1 MKTSSVKLYNN
12 QNHFNSMSKRQE
24 PLKVIRVVLCGGLMP
39 KQSVEYSAGYDLYV
53 PVDTVIKR
61 GRQVV
66 KIGVKIGL
74 PPGIDGHIRP
84 RSGFSINGMEGYTI
98 PMFKWF
104 KPKKKRFDADVI
116 EGTIDH
122 GYKNEINIIINNHDK
137 PFVIEGGTRIAQMVF
152 NKHELPQLLETDEL
166 TGFDRGGGLGHT
178 GTK

>member
-1 MKTSSVKLYNN
+1 MT
-12 QNHFNSMSKRQE
+12 KRQE
-24 PLKVIRVVLCGGLMP
+24 PKKVIRVVLCGGWMP

-53 PVDTVIKR
+53 PFDTIVKK
-61 GRQVV
+61 GRQTIPLGI
-66 KIGVKIGL
+66 KMGL
-74 PPGIDGHIRP
+74 PQGIDGHIRP
-84 RSGFSINGMEGYTI
+84 RSGFSIKGMEGYTI
-98 PMFKWF
+98 PRFKWF

-116 EGTIDH
+116 EGTVDC
-122 GYKNEINIIINNHDK
+122 GYLNEINVIINNHDK

>member
-1 MKTSSVKLYNN
+1 MG
-12 QNHFNSMSKRQE
+12 KRQE

-53 PVDTVIKR
+53 PFDTVIKR

-84 RSGFSINGMEGYTI
+84 RSGFSIKGMEGYTI
-98 PMFKWF
+98 PRFKWL

-116 EGTIDH
+116 EGTIDC
-122 GYKNEINIIINNHDK
+122 GYNDEVHVIINNHDK
-137 PFVIEGGTRIAQMVF
+137 PFVIEGGARIAQIVF
-152 NKHELPQLLETDEL
+152 NKHELPILFEVDEL
-166 TGFDRGGGLGHT
+166 TGFDRGGGFGHT

>member
-1 MKTSSVKLYNN
+1 MA
-12 QNHFNSMSKRQE
+12 KRQE

-53 PVDTVIKR
+53 PFDTVIKR

-66 KIGVKIGL
+66 PIGVKIGL
-74 PPGIDGHIRP
+74 PSGIDGHIRP
-84 RSGFSINGMEGYTI
+84 RSGFSIKGMEGYTI
-98 PMFKWF
+98 PRFKWL
-104 KPKKKRFDADVI
+104 KPKLKRFDADVI
-116 EGTIDH
+116 EGTVDC
-122 GYKNEINIIINNHDK
+122 GYRDEINVIINNHGK
-137 PFVIEGGTRIAQMVF
+137 PFTIEGGSRIAQMVF

>member
-1 MKTSSVKLYNN
+1 MA
-12 QNHFNSMSKRQE
+12 KRQE
-24 PLKVIRVVLCGGLMP
+24 PLKVIRVVLCGGWMP

-66 KIGVKIGL
+66 PIGVKIGL

-84 RSGFSINGMEGYTI
+84 RSGFSIKGMEGYTI
-98 PMFKWF
+98 PPFKWL
-104 KPKKKRFDADVI
+104 KPKLKRFDADVI
-116 EGTIDH
+116 EGTVDC
-122 GYKNEINIIINNHDK
+122 GYRDEINVIINNHGK
-137 PFVIEGGTRIAQMVF
+137 PFTIEGGSRIAQMVF

>member
-1 MKTSSVKLYNN
+1 MGKKGQGAIPV
-12 QNHFNSMSKRQE
+12 F
-24 PLKVIRVVLCGGLMP
+24 RVVLCGGLMP

-53 PVDTVIKR
+53 PFDTVIKR
-61 GRQVV
+61 GRQAIPIGI
-66 KIGVKIGL
+66 KIGVPI
-74 PPGIDGHIRP
+74 GIDGHIRP
-84 RSGFSINGMEGYTI
+84 RSGFSIKGMEGYTI
-98 PMFKWF
+98 PRFKWL

-116 EGTIDH
+116 EGTVDC
-122 GYKNEINIIINNHDK
+122 GYLNEINVIINNHDK

>member
-1 MKTSSVKLYNN
+1 MA
-12 QNHFNSMSKRQE
+12 KRQE

-39 KQSVEYSAGYDLYV
+39 KQRVEYSAGYDLYV
-53 PVDTVIKR
+53 PFDTVIKH

-84 RSGFSINGMEGYTI
+84 RSGFSIKGMEGYTI
-98 PMFKWF
+98 PRFKWL
-104 KPKKKRFDADVI
+104 KPKLKRFDADVI
-116 EGTIDH
+116 EGTVDC
-122 GYKNEINIIINNHDK
+122 GYRDEIGVIINNHDK

-152 NKHELPQLLETDEL
+152 NKHELPQLLETGEL

>member
-1 MKTSSVKLYNN
+1 MGRKATIK
-12 QNHFNSMSKRQE
+12 
-24 PLKVIRVVLCGGLMP
+24 KVVNVVLDGGYMP
-39 KQSVEYSAGYDLYV
+39 EQSVEYSAGYDLYV
-53 PVDTVIKR
+53 PFDTVIKR

-98 PMFKWF
+98 PRFKWL
-104 KPKKKRFDADVI
+104 KPKLKRFDADVI
-116 EGTIDH
+116 EGTVDC
-122 GYKNEINIIINNHDK
+122 GYRDEIGVIINNHGK
-137 PFVIEGGTRIAQMVF
+137 PFIIEGGTRIAQMVF